1 MDARATPKN
10 PGPSRGRSDRPPT
23 ETPPEEARTGDRL
36 VVTESIAELIAE
48 RRVIRRWV
56 ATGTGIS
63 RADDDR
69 IRAIDAA
76 IDGLWAD
83 VRRHRLPRPQVPIKR
98 ATRR

>member
-1 MDARATPKN
+1 MDARSTPKN

-23 ETPPEEARTGDRL
+23 ETPRRKARAGDRPE
-36 VVTESIAELIAE
+36 VNVSIAKLIAE
-48 RRVIRRWV
+48 RRKIRRLV

-63 RADDDR
+63 PADDDR

-83 VRRHRLPRPQVPIKR
+83 VRRHRLPLPQVPIKQ
-98 ATRR
+98 AARR